1 MNDDLKCRLKS
12 IEERLDFLEQ
22 SSSHFQFNKRVK
34 DFISDLTDTIKKEF
48 VKYHKNGEE
57 SDTLTIRFNVPQDLL
72 NPVHITNKYIIES
85 DIRYIDHKIKNNLFL
100 ESDIIEFINKEDIAK
115 KLQRIYY
122 YFLANDKNVALKVET
137 VDKTYKEC
145 QQLYHLELVCEA

>member
-1 MNDDLKCRLKS
+1 MNDDLEYRLKS

-34 DFISDLTDTIKKEF
+34 GFISNLTDI
-48 VKYHKNGEE
+48 VKRGFDKHHKSDKE
-57 SDTLTIRFNVPQDLL
+57 SDTLMFRFYAPQDLI
-72 NPVHITNKYIIES
+72 NPAHITNKYIIES
-85 DIRYIDHKIKNNLFL
+85 DFRYIDHKIKNNLFL

-122 YFLANDKNVALKVET
+122 YFLANDKNVVLKVET